1 MTNLE
6 IQQGFDYLRSI
17 GLTALITHKDGDI
30 RYIPPN
36 FDYSR
41 WIVRYDADEKN
52 FCIITVVRNS
62 PSYPFDFNTYN
73 AIYAKNFKEL
83 QQMTQKALSLIND
96 GQKRQADMMK
106 EARIKEIEKAAER
119 FET

>member
-6 IQQGFDYLRSI
+6 IQKGFDYLRSI
-17 GLTALITHKDGDI
+17 GLSPSISQDGDI

-41 WIVRYDADEKN
+41 WIVRYDALEQH
-52 FCIITVVRNS
+52 FVVITVVRNS
-62 PSYPFDFNTYN
+62 PTYPYNFNTYN
-73 AIYAKNFKEL
+73 AVSARNYEEL
-83 QQMTQKALSLIND
+83 QRMTQQAILMLD
-96 GQKRQADMMK
+96 EGQKRQADMMK
-106 EARIKEIEKAAER
+106 EAKIKEIEKAAER